1 MEFLE
6 QAGFPVLSMV
16 GLGIVDNLDI
26 GRYDPSQLI
35 PVARD
40 HFVPHPEG
48 GLFISCTNL
57 RTIDIIPALE
67 EQLQVSV
74 FSSNTASFFG
84 VLQALKLQYS
94 SDSFGQLLKNPF

>member
-26 GRYDPSQLI
+26 GRYDPTQLI
-35 PVARD
+35 PLAHE
-40 HFVPHPEG
+40 HFVLHSEG

-57 RTIDIIPALE
+57 RTIDIIQPLE
-67 EQLQVSV
+67 DKLQVPV

-84 VLQALKLQYS
+84 VLQALDIQYS
-94 SDSFGQLLKNPF
+94 ADWLGQLLNNSL